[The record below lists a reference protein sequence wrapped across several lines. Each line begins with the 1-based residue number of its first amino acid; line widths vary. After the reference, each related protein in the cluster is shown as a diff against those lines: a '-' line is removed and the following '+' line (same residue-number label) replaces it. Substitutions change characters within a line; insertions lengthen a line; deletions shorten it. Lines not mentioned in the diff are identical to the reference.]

1 MIGKTNRYEEKICS
15 RHNSSGRL
23 ANDYSYDS
31 ANEASEVAERYIKS
45 FPNYVYIVCELKPVI
60 EVQNKVIKT
69 KL

>member
-1 MIGKTNRYEEKICS
+1 MKKKFVVVN
-15 RHNSSGRL
+15 NSSGRL